1 VAKSGARRKISAHAR
16 DRAVKHVGINGQLL
30 SDSATYRS
38 AGVSG
43 YIRQL
48 LAHLP
53 AATPDLRLTAF
64 VPAAARVASDDLKLH
79 PSARW
84 DTRRP
89 LQRILW
95 EQLVLPEIAR
105 RNRLDL
111 LHATVNIA
119 PVLGACPTVVTVHDL
134 SFLRYPE
141 AFPPLQRLYLRT
153 QVLRSLRAARR
164 VIAVSAATKQDVIRL
179 ASVPDSQVD
188 VVPNGVDLAFCPA
201 PSQEVETFRSHQ
213 GLPPRFILHLGTLEP
228 RKNLVRLVQAFGQ
241 ARAASPA
248 MAGVRLVL
256 AGGKGWDYANIF
268 QKVGQLGLEADV
280 IFAGY
285 VPDEELPWWYR
296 AATVF
301 AYPSL
306 LEGFGLPVLEAMA
319 CGVPVVTSNVS
330 ALPEV
335 AGDAALL
342 VDPTSVDQLAEA
354 LLAVLGDA
362 SLAREMGQRGR
373 QRAAGYRWE
382 HTAQATAAVYRRSL
396 GLTAWTLDATGA
408 RVLPEHE
415 TS

>member
-1 VAKSGARRKISAHAR
+1 MHAR

-30 SDSATYRS
+30 SGSATYRS

-53 AATPDLRLTAF
+53 AAAPDLRLTAF
-64 VPAAARVASDDLKLH
+64 VPAAARATGDGLDLR

-84 DTRRP
+84 DTSHP

-95 EQLVLPEIAR
+95 EQLVLPELAR

-111 LHATVNIA
+111 LHATVNVA
-119 PVLGACPTVVTVHDL
+119 PVVGACPTVVTVHDL

-164 VIAVSAATKQDVIRL
+164 IIAVSAATKQDVIRL
-179 ASVPDSQVD
+179 ARLPDGQVD

-201 PSQEVETFRSHQ
+201 PPGEIEAFRAYK

-241 ARAASPA
+241 VRAASAA
-248 MAGVRLVL
+248 MADVKLVL
-256 AGGKGWDYANIF
+256 AGGKGWDYDNIF
-268 QKVGQLGLEADV
+268 QEVGQLGLAADV
-280 IFAGY
+280 LFAGY

-319 CGVPVVTSNVS
+319 CGVPVITSNVS

-335 AGDAALL
+335 TGDAALL
-342 VDPTSVDQLAEA
+342 IDPTSVGQLADA

-362 SLAREMGQRGR
+362 KMACEMGQRGL
-373 QRAAGYRWE
+373 QRAANYHWE
-382 HTAQATAAVYRRSL
+382 RTAQETAAVYRRSL
-396 GLTAWTLDATGA
+396 GLPALPPDTAGA
-408 RVLPEHE
+408 RALAEHKA
-415 TS
+415 S